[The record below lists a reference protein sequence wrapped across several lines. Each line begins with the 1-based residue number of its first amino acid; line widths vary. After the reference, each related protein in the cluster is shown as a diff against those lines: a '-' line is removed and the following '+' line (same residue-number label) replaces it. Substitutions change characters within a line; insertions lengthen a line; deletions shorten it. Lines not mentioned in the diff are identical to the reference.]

1 MIDHEARAI
10 RGELAAR
17 DRGRGKRYPEAL
29 RARVTAWLR
38 RQVSS
43 GAAIQAAAAI
53 IEFDNE
59 TARRW
64 LRASSP
70 PATALVPVEVVAAP
84 DARRAVSVVSPT
96 GYRIDGLTLEE
107 AVVLL
112 RRLG

>member
-17 DRGRGKRYPEAL
+17 DRGRGKRYPEVL

-38 RQVSS
+38 RQVTS
-43 GAAIQAAAAI
+43 GAAIQAAAAM

-64 LRASSP
+64 LRASSR
-70 PATALVPVEVVAAP
+70 PATALVPVEVIATADV
-84 DARRAVSVVSPT
+84 RRTVSVVSRA
-96 GYRIDGLTLEE
+96 GYRIDGLSLDE
-107 AVVLL
+107 AAALL